1 MEIPDSVLV
10 RRCLGGEEEAFRI
23 LVTRHQ
29 SAVYSLIL
37 RMVRNREDARD
48 LTQETFIRVF
58 GSLDR
63 FDQERNFSFWLTRIA
78 ANRTIDFLR
87 RRKMSTVSL
96 DGDFDDR
103 SGEGSPGPQIKDGH
117 DLQDQQLDAS
127 RRRERL
133 LRLIGELPVN
143 HRVVLLL
150 RYLQQLSYEEIA
162 SLLDLPLGTVKAR
175 LSRAHQQI
183 REWIEERGKG
193 SAADWAGL

>member
-1 MEIPDSVLV
+1 MEISDSVLV

-29 SAVYSLIL
+29 RSVHSLIL
-37 RMVRNREDARD
+37 RMVGNHEDARD
-48 LTQETFIRVF
+48 LTQETFVRVF
-58 GSLDR
+58 NSLDR
-63 FDQERNFSFWLTRIA
+63 FDQERNFSFWITRIA

-87 RRKMSTVSL
+87 RKKMSTVSL
-96 DGDFDDR
+96 DGDFDER
-103 SGEGSPGPQIKDGH
+103 SGEGSPGIQLKDKQ

-127 RRRERL
+127 RRHERL
-133 LRLIGELPVN
+133 LRLIGELPMN

-150 RYLQQLSYEEIA
+150 RYLQQMSYEEIG

-183 REWIEERGKG
+183 RDWMEERGG
-193 SAADWAGL
+193 AAEWPVL